1 MLRIYKR
8 IRQTLTHS
16 LLAVAATSPLVLGQ
30 GLGNSPYSALGVGE
44 LYNEGNITNMGMGG
58 LGVSN
63 ASPFYLNL
71 QNPALLARRSRFTV
85 YEIGL
90 MGQAKSLSQNINGGL
105 QNQRDFG
112 GNLGYLALAFPANSR
127 WSMSIGL
134 RPYSYVDYTTRQY
147 RPVGTTIYEAVYNYT
162 GRGGLN
168 KASFANGFRIGKNI
182 YLGAEAAFLFGNITN
197 ASDSRVL
204 INDNTS
210 QGEQD
215 LLVSR
220 FNRVN
225 YSDVVWRLG
234 AAWRPKLSEKWTLNV
249 GAVLDPQTRINGQQ
263 TDVYQQSSLSGQ
275 TVSAPDT
282 LLNSSGGRAVLPQKV
297 QFGVSLEKTNVLL
310 VGVDVGYQQWGM
322 FRTVS
327 DVPANFTNGLTV
339 ATGMEYTPKANSTRY
354 RDLITYRLGFQYNRM
369 PYRVDG
375 AQINDINGSIGLSLP
390 LGAYLVNHITISAVG
405 GQRGV
410 LSGSQIR
417 EQYVRIGLG
426 FSFNDWWF
434 RKPVVD

>member
-1 MLRIYKR
+1 M
-8 IRQTLTHS
+8 
-16 LLAVAATSPLVLGQ
+16 AVAATSPLVLGQ

-44 LYNEGNITNMGMGG
+44 LYSEGNITNMGMGN

-63 ASPFYLNL
+63 ASPFYLNM

-90 MGQAKSLSQNINGGL
+90 MGQVKSLAQNLNGGV

-112 GNLGYLALAFPANSR
+112 ANLGYLALAFPANSR
-127 WSMSIGL
+127 WSMAVSL
-134 RPYSYVDYTTRQY
+134 RPYSYVNYNTRQY

-168 KASFANGFRIGKNI
+168 KASFANGFRIGTNI

-210 QGEQD
+210 AGEQD

-234 AAWRPKLSEKWTLNV
+234 AAWRPKLNEKWTLNV
-249 GAVLDPQTRINGQQ
+249 GAVLDPQTRINGRQ
-263 TDVYQQSSLSGQ
+263 TDIYQQSSLGGQ

-282 LLNSSGGRAVLPQKV
+282 ILNSSNGRVVLPSKM
-297 QFGVSLEKTNVLL
+297 QFGISLEKNNVF
-310 VGVDVGYQQWGM
+310 VAGVDIGYQPWGM

-327 DVPANFTNGLTV
+327 DVPTNFASGLSV

-354 RDLITYRLGFQYNRM
+354 RDLITYRVGFQYNRM

-375 AQINDINGSIGLSLP
+375 AQVNDVNGSIGLSLP

-410 LSGSQIR
+410 LTGSQIR
-417 EQYVRIGLG
+417 EQYIRIGLG

-434 RKPVVD
+434 RKQVVD